1 MKNLFQ
7 QKNVLYLLF
16 PFALILA
23 LITAGS
29 LVDFS
34 QYPSAAADG
43 AAWDKNWEMMAKVV
57 GIEAPGDGLTLLT
70 NNSVLAG
77 EDTYYASW
85 TAGEPSHYT
94 NADGDEVD
102 LYPAQLYVLLYGCAD
117 QAAAEKACADFLARE
132 QETYTVHSQRTE
144 EHNAQSYTVLDYTG
158 GSAGNPYGRGSS
170 TFAVRGS
177 YVLVAELL
185 ATDGFD
191 GDVPRMLADFLD
203 GVHYSADLG

>member
-1 MKNLFQ
+1 MKNLFR

-23 LITAGS
+23 LIAAGS

-43 AAWDKNWEMMAKVV
+43 AAWDKNWEMMAKAV
-57 GIEAPGDGLTLLT
+57 GIEAPGGGLTLLT

-85 TAGEPSHYT
+85 AAGEPAPYT

-117 QAAAEKACADFLARE
+117 QAAAESACADFLARE
-132 QETYTVHSQRTE
+132 QETYTVQDQRTE
-144 EHNAQSYTVLDYTG
+144 EHNAQRYTVLDYTG

-170 TFAVRGS
+170 AFAVRGN

-185 ATDGFD
+185 AQDSFD
-191 GDVPRMLADFLD
+191 GDVSRMLSAFLD
-203 GVHYSADLG
+203 GVHYSADL

>member
-1 MKNLFQ
+1 MKSLFQ

-23 LITAGS
+23 LIAAGS

-43 AAWDKNWEMMAKVV
+43 AAWDKSWEMMAKVV
-57 GIEAPGDGLTLLT
+57 GIEAPGGGLTLLT

-85 TAGEPSHYT
+85 TAGEPSPYT

-117 QAAAEKACADFLARE
+117 QAAAGSACAGFLARE
-132 QETYTVHSQRTE
+132 QQTYTVHSQRTE
-144 EHNAQSYTVLDYTG
+144 EHNAQ
-158 GSAGNPYGRGSS
+158 R
-170 TFAVRGS
+170 
-177 YVLVAELL
+177 
-185 ATDGFD
+185 
-191 GDVPRMLADFLD
+191 
-203 GVHYSADLG
+203 

>member
-1 MKNLFQ
+1 MKNLFR

-23 LITAGS
+23 LIAAGS

-57 GIEAPGDGLTLLT
+57 GIEAPGGGLTLLT

-85 TAGEPSHYT
+85 TAGEPSPYT
-94 NADGDEVD
+94 NADGNEVD

-117 QAAAEKACADFLARE
+117 QAAAESACAGFLARE
-132 QETYTVHSQRTE
+132 QQTYTVHSQRTE
-144 EHNAQSYTVLDYTG
+144 EHNAQRYTVLDYTG

-170 TFAVRGS
+170 AFAVRGN

-185 ATDGFD
+185 AQDSFD
-191 GDVPRMLADFLD
+191 GDVSRMLSAFLD
-203 GVHYSADLG
+203 GVHYSADL

>member
-1 MKNLFQ
+1 MKSLFQ

-23 LITAGS
+23 LIAAGS

-57 GIEAPGDGLTLLT
+57 GIEAPGGGLTLLT

-85 TAGEPSHYT
+85 TAGEPSPYT

-117 QAAAEKACADFLARE
+117 QAAAESACAGFLARE
-132 QETYTVHSQRTE
+132 QQTYTVHSQRTE
-144 EHNAQSYTVLDYTG
+144 EHNAQRYTVLDYTG

-170 TFAVRGS
+170 AFAVRGN

-185 ATDGFD
+185 AQDSFD
-191 GDVPRMLADFLD
+191 GDVSRMLSAFLD
-203 GVHYSADLG
+203 GVHYSADL

>member
-1 MKNLFQ
+1 MKNLFR

-23 LITAGS
+23 LIAAGS

-43 AAWDKNWEMMAKVV
+43 AAWDKNWAMMAKVV
-57 GIEAPGDGLTLLT
+57 GIEAPGGGLTLLT

-85 TAGEPSHYT
+85 TAGEPAPYT

-117 QAAAEKACADFLARE
+117 QAAAESACAGFLARE
-132 QETYTVHSQRTE
+132 QQTYTVHSQRTE
-144 EHNAQSYTVLDYTG
+144 EHNAQRYTVLDYTG

-170 TFAVRGS
+170 AFAVRGN

-185 ATDGFD
+185 AQDSFD
-191 GDVPRMLADFLD
+191 GDVSRMLSAFLD
-203 GVHYSADLG
+203 GVHYSADL

>member
-1 MKNLFQ
+1 MENLFR

-23 LITAGS
+23 LIAAGS

-85 TAGEPSHYT
+85 TVGEPAPYT

-117 QAAAEKACADFLARE
+117 QAAAESACAGFLARE
-132 QETYTVHSQRTE
+132 QQTYTVHSQRTE
-144 EHNAQSYTVLDYTG
+144 EHNAQRYTVLDYTG

-170 TFAVRGS
+170 AFAVRGN

-185 ATDGFD
+185 AQDSFD
-191 GDVPRMLADFLD
+191 GDVSRMLSAFLD
-203 GVHYSADLG
+203 GVHYSADL

>member
-1 MKNLFQ
+1 MKNLFR

-23 LITAGS
+23 LIAAGS

-43 AAWDKNWEMMAKVV
+43 AAWDKNWEMMAKAV
-57 GIEAPGDGLTLLT
+57 GIEAPGGGLTLLT

-85 TAGEPSHYT
+85 TVGEPSPYT

-117 QAAAEKACADFLARE
+117 QAAAESACAGFLARE
-132 QETYTVHSQRTE
+132 RQTYTVHSQRTE

-158 GSAGNPYGRGSS
+158 GSADNPYGRGSS
-170 TFAVRGS
+170 AFAVRGN

-185 ATDGFD
+185 AQDSFD
-191 GDVPRMLADFLD
+191 GDVSRMLSAFLD
-203 GVHYSADLG
+203 GVHYSADL

>member
-1 MKNLFQ
+1 MKSLFQ

-23 LITAGS
+23 LIAAGS

-57 GIEAPGDGLTLLT
+57 GIEAPGGGLTLLT

-85 TAGEPSHYT
+85 TVGEPAPYT

-117 QAAAEKACADFLARE
+117 QAAAESACAGFLARE
-132 QETYTVHSQRTE
+132 QQTYTVHSQRTE
-144 EHNAQSYTVLDYTG
+144 EHNVQRYTVLDYTG

-170 TFAVRGS
+170 AFAVRGN

-185 ATDGFD
+185 AQDSFD
-191 GDVPRMLADFLD
+191 GDVSRMLSAFLD
-203 GVHYSADLG
+203 GVHYSADL

>member
-1 MKNLFQ
+1 MKNLFR

-34 QYPSAAADG
+34 QYPNAAADG

-85 TAGEPSHYT
+85 TVGEPAPYT

-117 QAAAEKACADFLARE
+117 QAAAESACADFLARE
-132 QETYTVHSQRTE
+132 QETYTVQDQRTE
-144 EHNAQSYTVLDYTG
+144 EHNAQRYTVLDYTG

-170 TFAVRGS
+170 AFAVRGN

-185 ATDGFD
+185 AQDSFD
-191 GDVPRMLADFLD
+191 GDVSRMLSAFLD
-203 GVHYSADLG
+203 GVHYSADL

>member
-1 MKNLFQ
+1 MKKLFQ
-7 QKNVLYLLF
+7 QKNLLYLLF
-16 PFALILA
+16 PVALILA
-23 LITAGS
+23 LIAAGS
-29 LVDFS
+29 LIDFS

-43 AAWDKNWEMMAKVV
+43 AAWDKSWEMMAKVV

-85 TAGEPSHYT
+85 TAGEPAPYT

-117 QAAAEKACADFLARE
+117 RAAAESACADFLARE
-132 QETYTVHSQRTE
+132 QETYTVQDQRTE
-144 EHNAQSYTVLDYTG
+144 EHNTQRYTVLDYTG
-158 GSAGNPYGRGSS
+158 GSADNPYGRGSS
-170 TFAVRGS
+170 AFAVRGN

-185 ATDGFD
+185 AQDSFD
-191 GDVPRMLADFLD
+191 GDVSRMLSDFLD
-203 GVHYSADLG
+203 GVHYSADL

>member
-1 MKNLFQ
+1 MKNLFR

-23 LITAGS
+23 LIAAGS

-43 AAWDKNWEMMAKVV
+43 AAWDKNWEMMAKAV
-57 GIEAPGDGLTLLT
+57 GIEAPGGGLTLLT

-85 TAGEPSHYT
+85 TAGEPAPYT

-102 LYPAQLYVLLYGCAD
+102 LYHAQLYVLLYGCAD
-117 QAAAEKACADFLARE
+117 QAAAESACADFLARE
-132 QETYTVHSQRTE
+132 QETYTVQDQRTE
-144 EHNAQSYTVLDYTG
+144 EHNAQRYTVLDYTG
-158 GSAGNPYGRGSS
+158 GSAGNPYGWGSS
-170 TFAVRGS
+170 AFAVRGN

-185 ATDGFD
+185 AQDSFD
-191 GDVPRMLADFLD
+191 GDVSRMLSAFLD
-203 GVHYSADLG
+203 GVHYSADL

>member
-1 MKNLFQ
+1 MKKLFQ
-7 QKNVLYLLF
+7 QKNLLYLLL

-23 LITAGS
+23 LMAAGS

-43 AAWDKNWEMMAKVV
+43 AAWDKSWEMMAKVV

-85 TAGEPSHYT
+85 TVGEPAPYT

-117 QAAAEKACADFLARE
+117 QAAAESACAGFLARE
-132 QETYTVHSQRTE
+132 QETYTVQDQRTE
-144 EHNAQSYTVLDYTG
+144 THNTQDYTIIDYTG

-170 TFAVRGS
+170 AFAVRGN

-185 ATDGFD
+185 AQDSFD
-191 GDVPRMLADFLD
+191 GDVSRMLSDFLD
-203 GVHYSADLG
+203 GVHYSADL

>member
-1 MKNLFQ
+1 MKNLFR

-23 LITAGS
+23 LIAAGS

-57 GIEAPGDGLTLLT
+57 GIEAPGGGLTLLT

-85 TAGEPSHYT
+85 TVGEPAPYT

-117 QAAAEKACADFLARE
+117 QAAAESACAGFLARE
-132 QETYTVHSQRTE
+132 QQTYTVHSQRTE
-144 EHNAQSYTVLDYTG
+144 EHNVQRYTVLDYTG

-170 TFAVRGS
+170 AFAVRGS

-185 ATDGFD
+185 AQDSFD
-191 GDVPRMLADFLD
+191 GDVSRMLSAFLD
-203 GVHYSADLG
+203 GVHYSADL

>member
-1 MKNLFQ
+1 MKNLFR

-23 LITAGS
+23 LIAAGS

-43 AAWDKNWEMMAKVV
+43 AAWDKNWEMMAKAV
-57 GIEAPGDGLTLLT
+57 GIEAPGGGLTLLT

-85 TAGEPSHYT
+85 TVGEPAPYT

-117 QAAAEKACADFLARE
+117 QAAAESACAGFLARE
-132 QETYTVHSQRTE
+132 QQTYTIHSQRTE
-144 EHNAQSYTVLDYTG
+144 EHNAQRYTVLDYTG

-170 TFAVRGS
+170 AFAVRGN

-185 ATDGFD
+185 AQDSFD
-191 GDVPRMLADFLD
+191 GDVSRMLSAFLD
-203 GVHYSADLG
+203 GVHYSADL

>member
-1 MKNLFQ
+1 MKNLFR

-23 LITAGS
+23 LIAAGS

-34 QYPSAAADG
+34 QYLSAAADG

-85 TAGEPSHYT
+85 TVGEPSPYT
-94 NADGDEVD
+94 NAEGDEVD

-117 QAAAEKACADFLARE
+117 PAAAESACADFLARE

-170 TFAVRGS
+170 AFVVRGN

-185 ATDGFD
+185 AQDSFD
-191 GDVPRMLADFLD
+191 GDVSRMLSAFLD
-203 GVHYSADLG
+203 GVHYSADL

>member
-1 MKNLFQ
+1 MKKLFQ
-7 QKNVLYLLF
+7 QKNLLYLLL

-23 LITAGS
+23 LIAAGS
-29 LVDFS
+29 LIDFS

-43 AAWDKNWEMMAKVV
+43 AAWDKSWEMMAKVV

-85 TAGEPSHYT
+85 TAGESAPYT

-117 QAAAEKACADFLARE
+117 QAAAESACADFLTRE
-132 QETYTVHSQRTE
+132 QETYTVQDQRTE
-144 EHNAQSYTVLDYTG
+144 EHNAQRYTVLDYTG
-158 GSAGNPYGRGSS
+158 GSADNPYGRGSS
-170 TFAVRGS
+170 AFAVRGN

-185 ATDGFD
+185 AQDSFD
-191 GDVPRMLADFLD
+191 GDVSRMLSDFLD
-203 GVHYSADLG
+203 GVHYSADL

>member
-1 MKNLFQ
+1 MKNLFR

-23 LITAGS
+23 LIAAGS

-57 GIEAPGDGLTLLT
+57 GIEAPGGGLTLLT

-85 TAGEPSHYT
+85 TVGEPSPYT

-117 QAAAEKACADFLARE
+117 QAAAESACAGFLARE
-132 QETYTVHSQRTE
+132 QQTYTVHSQRTE
-144 EHNAQSYTVLDYTG
+144 EHNAQRYTVLDYTG

-170 TFAVRGS
+170 AFAVRGN

-185 ATDGFD
+185 AQDSFD
-191 GDVPRMLADFLD
+191 GDVSRMLSAFLD
-203 GVHYSADLG
+203 GVHYSADL

>member
-1 MKNLFQ
+1 MKSLFQ

-23 LITAGS
+23 LIAAGS

-43 AAWDKNWEMMAKVV
+43 AAWDKNWEMMAKAV
-57 GIEAPGDGLTLLT
+57 GIEAPGGGLTLLT

-85 TAGEPSHYT
+85 TAGEPAPYT

-117 QAAAEKACADFLARE
+117 QAAAESACAGFLARE
-132 QETYTVHSQRTE
+132 QQTYTVHSQRTE
-144 EHNAQSYTVLDYTG
+144 EHNAQRYTVLDYTG

-170 TFAVRGS
+170 AFAVRGN

-185 ATDGFD
+185 AQDSFD
-191 GDVPRMLADFLD
+191 GDVSRMLSAFLD
-203 GVHYSADLG
+203 GVHYSADL

>member
-1 MKNLFQ
+1 MKNLFR

-23 LITAGS
+23 LIAAGS

-57 GIEAPGDGLTLLT
+57 GIEAPGGGLTLLT

-85 TAGEPSHYT
+85 TAGEPAPYT

-117 QAAAEKACADFLARE
+117 QAAAESACAGFLARE
-132 QETYTVHSQRTE
+132 QQTYTVHSQRTE
-144 EHNAQSYTVLDYTG
+144 EHNAQRYTVLDYTG

-170 TFAVRGS
+170 AFAVRGN

-185 ATDGFD
+185 AQDSFD
-191 GDVPRMLADFLD
+191 GDVSRMLSAFLD
-203 GVHYSADLG
+203 GVHYSADL

>member
-1 MKNLFQ
+1 MKKLFQ
-7 QKNVLYLLF
+7 QKNLLYLLL

-23 LITAGS
+23 LMAAGS

-43 AAWDKNWEMMAKVV
+43 APWDKSWEMMAKVV

-85 TAGEPSHYT
+85 TVGEPAPYT

-117 QAAAEKACADFLARE
+117 QAAAESACASFLARE
-132 QETYTVHSQRTE
+132 QETYTVLDQRTE
-144 EHNAQSYTVLDYTG
+144 THNAQDYTIIDYTG
-158 GSAGNPYGRGSS
+158 GSADNPYGRGSS
-170 TFAVRGS
+170 AFAVRGN

-185 ATDGFD
+185 AQDSFD
-191 GDVPRMLADFLD
+191 GDVSRMLSDFLD
-203 GVHYSADLG
+203 GVHYSAGL

>member
-1 MKNLFQ
+1 MKNLFR

-23 LITAGS
+23 LIAAGS

-57 GIEAPGDGLTLLT
+57 GIEAPGGGLTLLT

-85 TAGEPSHYT
+85 TVGEPAPYT

-117 QAAAEKACADFLARE
+117 QAAAESACAGFLARE
-132 QETYTVHSQRTE
+132 QETYTVQDQRTE
-144 EHNAQSYTVLDYTG
+144 EHNAQRYTVLDYTG

-170 TFAVRGS
+170 AFAVRGN

-185 ATDGFD
+185 AQDSFD
-191 GDVPRMLADFLD
+191 GDVSRMLSAFLD
-203 GVHYSADLG
+203 GVHYSADL

>member
-1 MKNLFQ
+1 MKNLFR

-23 LITAGS
+23 LIAAGS

-57 GIEAPGDGLTLLT
+57 GIEAPGGGLTLLT

-85 TAGEPSHYT
+85 TVGEPAPYT

-117 QAAAEKACADFLARE
+117 QAAAESACAGFLARE
-132 QETYTVHSQRTE
+132 QQTYTVHSQRTE
-144 EHNAQSYTVLDYTG
+144 EHNAQRYTVLDYTG

-170 TFAVRGS
+170 AFAVRGN

-185 ATDGFD
+185 AQDSFD
-191 GDVPRMLADFLD
+191 GDVSRMLSAFLD
-203 GVHYSADLG
+203 GVHYSADL

>member
-1 MKNLFQ
+1 MKNLFR

-23 LITAGS
+23 LIAAGS

-85 TAGEPSHYT
+85 TVGEPSPYT
-94 NADGDEVD
+94 NAEGDEVD

-117 QAAAEKACADFLARE
+117 QAAAESACADFLARE
-132 QETYTVHSQRTE
+132 QETYTVQDQRTE
-144 EHNAQSYTVLDYTG
+144 EHNAQRYTVLDYTG

-170 TFAVRGS
+170 AFAVRGN

-185 ATDGFD
+185 AQDSFD
-191 GDVPRMLADFLD
+191 GDVSRMLSAFLD
-203 GVHYSADLG
+203 GVHYSADL

>member
-1 MKNLFQ
+1 MKNLFR

-16 PFALILA
+16 PFALILV
-23 LITAGS
+23 LIAAGS

-57 GIEAPGDGLTLLT
+57 GIEAPGGGLTLLT

-85 TAGEPSHYT
+85 TAGEPAPYT

-117 QAAAEKACADFLARE
+117 QAAAESACAGFLARE
-132 QETYTVHSQRTE
+132 QQTYTVHSQRTE
-144 EHNAQSYTVLDYTG
+144 EHNAQRYTVLDYTG

-170 TFAVRGS
+170 AFAVRGN

-185 ATDGFD
+185 AQDSFD
-191 GDVPRMLADFLD
+191 GDVSRMLSAFLD
-203 GVHYSADLG
+203 GVHYSADL

>member
-1 MKNLFQ
+1 MKNLFR

-23 LITAGS
+23 LIAAGS

-43 AAWDKNWEMMAKVV
+43 AAWDKNWEMMAKAV
-57 GIEAPGDGLTLLT
+57 GIEAPGGGLTLLT

-85 TAGEPSHYT
+85 TAGEPAPYT

-117 QAAAEKACADFLARE
+117 QAAAESACAGFLARE
-132 QETYTVHSQRTE
+132 QQTYTVHSQRTE
-144 EHNAQSYTVLDYTG
+144 EHNAQRYTVLDYTG

-170 TFAVRGS
+170 AFAVRGN

-185 ATDGFD
+185 AQDSFD
-191 GDVPRMLADFLD
+191 GDASRMLSAFLD
-203 GVHYSADLG
+203 GVHYSADL

>member
-1 MKNLFQ
+1 MKNLFR

-23 LITAGS
+23 LIAAGS

-57 GIEAPGDGLTLLT
+57 GIEAPGGGLTLLT

-85 TAGEPSHYT
+85 TAGEPAPYT

-117 QAAAEKACADFLARE
+117 QAAAESACAGFLARE
-132 QETYTVHSQRTE
+132 RQTYTVHSQRTE

-158 GSAGNPYGRGSS
+158 GSADNPYGRGSS
-170 TFAVRGS
+170 AFAVRGN

-185 ATDGFD
+185 AQDSFD
-191 GDVPRMLADFLD
+191 GDVSRMLSAFLD
-203 GVHYSADLG
+203 GVHYSADL